1 MFTADTHSDTLFAIG
16 VSETPLSSLMITPEK
31 LRLGGISLQTF
42 ALWTGRDGDKGDVKG
57 IVRKELASRSVFEEA
72 GIHQVMDPRD
82 APENGPSFMLSVEGG
97 EVFDDGLETV
107 AAYRE
112 LGVRMVALTWNNEN
126 AIGYP
131 AKSGETRGLKPYGLE
146 VVKEMQR
153 LGMAA
158 DVSHLNE
165 AGFWD
170 LIHRTDRPPMASHSC
185 CASLC
190 GHFRNLTDEQIRA
203 LIDCG
208 GYIGI
213 NFYPSFLSESGACD
227 MRRVA
232 EHIDHVCQLGGEAI
246 VGFGSDF
253 DGIETTPEGL
263 TGADRIPALMDCLRS
278 YGIPEKTL
286 EGIAGG
292 NLLAYYDRIDPRA

>member
-1 MFTADTHSDTLFAIG
+1 MFIADTHSDTLFAIG
-16 VSETPLSSLMITPEK
+16 VSETPMDRLMITPEK
-31 LRLGGISLQTF
+31 LRSGEIGLQTF

-57 IVRKELASRSVFEEA
+57 IVSKELAARKVFEDA

-82 APENGPSFMLSVEGG
+82 VTDTPSFMLSVEGG

-107 AAYRE
+107 ETFRSY
-112 LGVRMVALTWNNEN
+112 GVRMVALTWNNEN

-131 AKSGETRGLKPYGLE
+131 AKSGDTRGLKPYGLE
-146 VVKEMQR
+146 VVRKMQE

-170 LIHRTDRPPMASHSC
+170 LINKTSRPPMASHSC

-190 GHFRNLTDEQIRA
+190 KHFRNLTDEQIRA
-203 LIDCG
+203 LIRCG

-213 NFYPSFLSESGACD
+213 NFYPAFLSESGACD

-232 EHIDHVCQLGGEAI
+232 EHIDHVCQLGGESI

-253 DGIETTPEGL
+253 DGIECTPDGL
-263 TGADRIPALMDCLRS
+263 TGADRMPALLDCLRS
-278 YGIPEKTL
+278 YGISETAL